1 VNTCKTCHQ
10 PLPTLTIRGAHY
22 RATRKTRIPKRYLD
36 AGPDEVLYILPIPM
50 LVVEPK
56 KERTIPP
63 KENQVETER
72 NF

>member
-1 VNTCKTCHQ
+1 MNCTRCHQ

-22 RATRKTRIPKRYLD
+22 RATKKTRIPKRYID

-63 KENQVETER
+63 KEPITEPEAG
-72 NF
+72 